1 MKKENTKSYMISW
14 DDHGNHIS
22 MMWYEIYD
30 GPIERWQNNSFY
42 TVTEIDKISL
52 NEKL

>member
-1 MKKENTKSYMISW
+1 MKKENTKSYYISW
-14 DDHGNHIS
+14 YEEGHKIGLV
-22 MMWYEIYD
+22 WYEIYD